1 MLAVLAYKKAKK
13 GGSMATVYIR
23 DFPEDLRKAA
33 RMQAIEEDI
42 SLKELVIKAVEKYL
56 AEAKRGR

>member
-1 MLAVLAYKKAKK
+1 
-13 GGSMATVYIR
+13 MATVYIR
-23 DFPEDLRKAA
+23 DFPEDLHKAA

-56 AEAKRGR
+56 AETKRGR

>member
-1 MLAVLAYKKAKK
+1 
-13 GGSMATVYIR
+13 
-23 DFPEDLRKAA
+23 
-33 RMQAIEEDI
+33 MQAIEEDI